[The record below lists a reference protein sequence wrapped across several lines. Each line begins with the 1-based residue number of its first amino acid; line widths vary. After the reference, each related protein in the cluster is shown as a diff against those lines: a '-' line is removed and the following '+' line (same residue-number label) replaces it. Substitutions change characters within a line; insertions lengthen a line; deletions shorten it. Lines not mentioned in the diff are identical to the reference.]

1 MHCLMLH
8 HSSQNTDSIIC
19 CFIQG
24 VVRVQVIKSLH
35 FFIVVKATNVFL
47 LYFKLLLQDVTGT
60 TGRADGHR
68 LALKLARAKLDAG
81 LQVFL
86 YSVL

>member
-1 MHCLMLH
+1 MHRLMLH
-8 HSSQNTDSIIC
+8 HSSQNTDIMYKVWS
-19 CFIQG
+19 G
-24 VVRVQVIKSLH
+24 SKSSSRCI
-35 FFIVVKATNVFL
+35 FSIVVKATNVFL

>member
-1 MHCLMLH
+1 MLFYTRCGQSPSH
-8 HSSQNTDSIIC
+8 
-19 CFIQG
+19 
-24 VVRVQVIKSLH
+24 QVTT

-47 LYFKLLLQDVTGT
+47 LHFKLLLQDVTGT

>member
-19 CFIQG
+19 YIIQG

-35 FFIVVKATNVFL
+35 FFGEGYKCVPFILQIAA
-47 LYFKLLLQDVTGT
+47 QDVTGT

>member
-1 MHCLMLH
+1 MLFYTRCGQSPSH
-8 HSSQNTDSIIC
+8 
-19 CFIQG
+19 
-24 VVRVQVIKSLH
+24 QVTT

-47 LYFKLLLQDVTGT
+47 LYFKLLLQDV

-81 LQVFL
+81 LQVFCTAFF
-86 YSVL
+86 STGASD

>member
-1 MHCLMLH
+1 MLFYTRCGQSPSH
-8 HSSQNTDSIIC
+8 
-19 CFIQG
+19 
-24 VVRVQVIKSLH
+24 QVTT